1 MGKTVTA
8 DFGDEP
14 KSARHASAPN
24 DHRRRDASPSLTLA
38 GANVCAKV
46 AELTHDDR
54 KVGAYPT
61 ELIVQKS
68 EQLGLMINS

>member
-1 MGKTVTA
+1 MSRNPRVTPRPERPPKT
-8 DFGDEP
+8 
-14 KSARHASAPN
+14 
-24 DHRRRDASPSLTLA
+24 RRVPPALTLA

-46 AELTHDDR
+46 AELTHDDC

>member
-14 KSARHASAPN
+14 KSARYASAPN
-24 DHRRRDASPSLTLA
+24 DHRRHVAPALTLA

-46 AELTHDDR
+46 AEPTHDDCR
-54 KVGAYPT
+54 AYPT

-68 EQLGLMINS
+68 EQLGPMINS

>member
-14 KSARHASAPN
+14 KSARSASAPN
-24 DHRRRDASPSLTLA
+24 DHRRRVAPALTLA

-46 AELTHDDR
+46 TELTHDDCR
-54 KVGAYPT
+54 AGAYPT

>member
-14 KSARHASAPN
+14 KSARYASAPTTTE
-24 DHRRRDASPSLTLA
+24 DATRPALTLA

-46 AELTHDDR
+46 AELTHDDCR
-54 KVGAYPT
+54 VGAYPT

>member
-1 MGKTVTA
+1 MSRNPRVTPRPRTTTEGA
-8 DFGDEP
+8 TRP
-14 KSARHASAPN
+14 
-24 DHRRRDASPSLTLA
+24 PSLTLA